1 MNGGTNAVPAASGG
15 LKVIASG
22 QLAGASSATEVT
34 LPQPAQLVIVCA
46 HSAEDVGNSAVIV
59 RGGRFFPDYIM
70 MPNGGRGEYRLSQDG
85 LTITY
90 RALTSG
96 AYYIAFG

>member
-1 MNGGTNAVPAASGG
+1 MRGTTNAVPAGGG

-22 QLAGASSATEVT
+22 QLSAASSATTVT

-46 HSAEDVGNSAVIV
+46 YSAEDVGNSAVIV
-59 RGGRFFPDYIM
+59 REGRFSNYYIM
-70 MPNGGRGEYRLSQDG
+70 MTNGGQGEYRLSQDG

-90 RALTSG
+90 RALKSG
-96 AYYIAFG
+96 GYYVAFG

>member
-1 MNGGTNAVPAASGG
+1 MNGGTNAVPAGGG

-22 QLAGASSATEVT
+22 QLSAASSTTTVT

-70 MPNGGRGEYRLSQDG
+70 MTNGGKGEYRLSQDG

-90 RALTSG
+90 RALTRG
-96 AYYIAFG
+96 AYYVAFA

>member
-1 MNGGTNAVPAASGG
+1 MRGTTNAVPAGGG

-22 QLAGASSATEVT
+22 QLSAASSATTVT

-46 HSAEDVGNSAVIV
+46 HIAEDVGNSAVIV
-59 RGGRFFPDYIM
+59 RGGRFSNYYIM
-70 MPNGGRGEYRLSQDG
+70 MTNGDGGEYRLSQDG

-96 AYYIAFG
+96 AYYVAFG

>member
-1 MNGGTNAVPAASGG
+1 MRGSTNAVPAAGGG

-22 QLAGASSATEVT
+22 QLAGASSATTVT

-46 HSAEDVGNSAVIV
+46 YSAEDVGNSAVIV
-59 RGGRFFPDYIM
+59 RGGSFSDYIM
-70 MPNGGRGEYRLSQDG
+70 MTNGGKGEYRLSQDG

-90 RALTSG
+90 QALTSG
-96 AYYIAFG
+96 AYYVAFG

>member
-22 QLAGASSATEVT
+22 QLSAASSATTVT

-46 HSAEDVGNSAVIV
+46 YSAEDVGNSAVIV
-59 RGGRFFPDYIM
+59 RGGRFSNYYIM
-70 MPNGGRGEYRLSQDG
+70 MTNGGKGEYRLSQDG

-96 AYYIAFG
+96 GYYVAFG

>member
-1 MNGGTNAVPAASGG
+1 MRGATNAVPAGGGG
-15 LKVIASG
+15 LKIIASG

-96 AYYIAFG
+96 AYYVAFG

>member
-22 QLAGASSATEVT
+22 MLAGASSATTVT
-34 LPQPAQLVIVCA
+34 LPQPAQLVIVCV
-46 HSAEDVGNSAVIV
+46 HSGEDVGNSAVIV
-59 RGGRFFPDYIM
+59 RGGSFSDYIM
-70 MPNGGRGEYRLSQDG
+70 MTNDGDGEYRLSQDG
-85 LTITY
+85 MTITY

-96 AYYIAFG
+96 GYYVAFG

>member
-1 MNGGTNAVPAASGG
+1 MNGGTNAVPAGGG

-22 QLAGASSATEVT
+22 QLSAASSTTTVT

-70 MPNGGRGEYRLSQDG
+70 MTNGGKGEYRLSQDG

-90 RALTSG
+90 RALTGG
-96 AYYIAFG
+96 AYYVAFG

>member
-1 MNGGTNAVPAASGG
+1 MRGTTNAVPAAAGG
-15 LKVIASG
+15 LKGIASG
-22 QLAGASSATEVT
+22 QLSAASSATTVT

-46 HSAEDVGNSAVIV
+46 HSSEDVGNSAVIV
-59 RGGRFFPDYIM
+59 RGGRFFPDYII

-90 RALTSG
+90 RALKSG
-96 AYYIAFG
+96 GYYVAFG

>member
-1 MNGGTNAVPAASGG
+1 MNGGTNAVPAGGG

-22 QLAGASSATEVT
+22 QLSAASSTTTVT

-70 MPNGGRGEYRLSQDG
+70 MTNGGKREYRLSQDG

-90 RALTSG
+90 RALTGG
-96 AYYIAFG
+96 AYYVAFG

>member
-1 MNGGTNAVPAASGG
+1 MRGSTNAVPAGGG

-22 QLAGASSATEVT
+22 QLSAASSATTVT

-46 HSAEDVGNSAVIV
+46 HMAEDVGNSAVIV
-59 RGGRFFPDYIM
+59 RGGRFFSDYIM
-70 MPNGGRGEYRLSQDG
+70 MTNDGRGEYRLSQDG

-96 AYYIAFG
+96 AYYVAFG

>member
-1 MNGGTNAVPAASGG
+1 MNGATNAAPAAGG

-22 QLAGASSATEVT
+22 ELSAASSATTVT

-46 HSAEDVGNSAVIV
+46 YSAEDVGNSAVIV
-59 RGGRFFPDYIM
+59 REGRFSNYYIM
-70 MPNGGRGEYRLSQDG
+70 MTNGGRGEYRLSQDG

-90 RALTSG
+90 RALASG
-96 AYYIAFG
+96 GYYVAFG

>member
-1 MNGGTNAVPAASGG
+1 MNGGTNAVPAAGGG

-46 HSAEDVGNSAVIV
+46 HSGEDVGNSAVIV
-59 RGGRFFPDYIM
+59 RGGRFFHDYIM

-96 AYYIAFG
+96 AYYVAFG